1 MAKESLTEAQERIE
15 TLKTLLNRY
24 SYEYYVLDKPSIS
37 DKEYDQQYQELEKLE
52 KAHPELITTDSPTQ
66 RIGGTILPGFTK
78 VQHDSPML
86 SLGNAFNQEDLLQFH
101 QRISKLTDQPL
112 QYMCELKIDGLAVSL
127 KYENGLFVQGATRGD
142 GNIGEDI
149 TQNLRTVKA
158 IPLRLNEPL
167 TFEVR
172 GECYMPKAS
181 FVQLNADRDE
191 KGLEIFANPRN
202 AAAGSMRQLDA
213 SIAASRT
220 LNI

>member
-86 SLGNAFNQEDLLQFH
+86 SLGMPSI
-101 QRISKLTDQPL
+101 RR
-112 QYMCELKIDGLAVSL
+112 LA
-127 KYENGLFVQGATRGD
+127 
-142 GNIGEDI
+142 
-149 TQNLRTVKA
+149 A
-158 IPLRLNEPL
+158 IPSTHQQIDRSAFAVHVRAENRRFSRV
-167 TFEVR
+167 FEIRKRPVCPR
-172 GECYMPKAS
+172 
-181 FVQLNADRDE
+181 RD
-191 KGLEIFANPRN
+191 AR
-202 AAAGSMRQLDA
+202 
-213 SIAASRT
+213 
-220 LNI
+220 

>member
-1 MAKESLTEAQERIE
+1 MAKVSPTEAQERIE

-37 DKEYDQQYQELEKLE
+37 DKEYDQHYQELEKLE

-86 SLGNAFNQEDLLQFH
+86 SLGNAFNQEELLQFH

-127 KYENGLFVQGATRGD
+127 KYENGLFIQGATRGD
-142 GNIGEDI
+142 GKHG
-149 TQNLRTVKA
+149 RRHHA
-158 IPLRLNEPL
+158 EP
-167 TFEVR
+167 
-172 GECYMPKAS
+172 
-181 FVQLNADRDE
+181 AD
-191 KGLEIFANPRN
+191 GQIH
-202 AAAGSMRQLDA
+202 
-213 SIAASRT
+213 SIASE
-220 LNI
+220 